1 MLRSTNDDGVV
12 VEVCEGEEH
21 MEALLGGEMDL
32 VTVVDWIVEVAGI
45 AVMDG
50 RWGDMDEELFVA
62 DSSGDWWAA
71 KVLIPLLVCEPKRM
85 M

>member
-32 VTVVDWIVEVAGI
+32 VTVVD
-45 AVMDG
+45 
-50 RWGDMDEELFVA
+50 
-62 DSSGDWWAA
+62 
-71 KVLIPLLVCEPKRM
+71 
-85 M
+85 